1 MSDGEGIK
9 GFWDILFS
17 EDLLIQLESDIRFI
31 SSFKY
36 IAKKSTRQNL
46 AVEDDNGPVKNVV
59 LDGNRMPV
67 KDLSQF

>member
-1 MSDGEGIK
+1 M
-9 GFWDILFS
+9 
-17 EDLLIQLESDIRFI
+17 
-31 SSFKY
+31 
-36 IAKKSTRQNL
+36 QNL